1 MAHLPQDVKP
11 NVADKI
17 TLRVQGEFSSPHP
30 VSSSIGSIV
39 LTWRPNLSDPNQP
52 LFLHRKLKKLQTKIL
67 YGETDSLILRVKTTT
82 AFQKIFDVVAPRIGM
97 HPNSFMF
104 RHHGRRV
111 LPNETTPADL
121 NLGDDEVLQVEPRHN
136 SYVEPQRETKITL
149 RIQCRSSSLAAQ
161 QINRFIQFIGLISIP
176 VLMSDSQ
183 PEKKI
188 KPKNMNLVPHGSE
201 LSTLRVNRTTA
212 LQNIYNAVA
221 QELLVEPD
229 SFFLY
234 YDGERLVPNE
244 NTPSDLNLD
253 DNDVLDFRF
262 TLPPNVTPNGVVLY
276 LRVQCEFC
284 FMTAH
289 RINSYIVSLMLTSN
303 YNSFQNRNQS
313 LLLHRTLEKLETKT
327 FIAVS
332 DGSEQLIL
340 RVKTTTPCERIY
352 HAVAQQKGA
361 EPHSFRLHHDG
372 EILPRNE
379 STAADLNLENDAVL
393 DNDGSEP
400 LLMKVKTTTT
410 FRKIYKAITQ
420 ERRIYPDSFYLL
432 YNGQRLLPN
441 ETTPSDLNLVNGQVL
456 EHSLALNPA
465 ERPKSLS
472 EFNPHGIESMTLRV
486 NPTTAFQ
493 KIYEAVARA
502 QGVEPNSFLLYHN
515 GERLLSNETTLTDL
529 NLDND
534 DVLDTLNSTERI
546 KLVSAFNIHS
556 TYINPCS
563 YIGFSNS
570 KKRTTEILNQL
581 SCNGS
586 ESLMLRVKQ
595 TVAFQKIYDAVAQHM
610 GLDPTSFSLHYHG
623 QRLLP
628 NKTPTDLNIH
638 NNAVLNHFL
647 SFPRPYDRDVVSD
660 RDAKITL
667 HIECEFSFLAAH
679 QIDPLNGFIHGNRQ
693 GPITLRLK
701 TTTTLRKIYD
711 VVARVIDWELNTLFL
726 VYDGRRLPSNETT
739 PADWNIGN
747 DAVLHLLL
755 ELRGGNASSFW

>member
-1 MAHLPQDVKP
+1 M
-11 NVADKI
+11 
-17 TLRVQGEFSSPHP
+17 
-30 VSSSIGSIV
+30 
-39 LTWRPNLSDPNQP
+39 
-52 LFLHRKLKKLQTKIL
+52 
-67 YGETDSLILRVKTTT
+67 
-82 AFQKIFDVVAPRIGM
+82 
-97 HPNSFMF
+97 
-104 RHHGRRV
+104 
-111 LPNETTPADL
+111 
-121 NLGDDEVLQVEPRHN
+121 
-136 SYVEPQRETKITL
+136 
-149 RIQCRSSSLAAQ
+149 SSLTQ
-161 QINRFIQFIGLISIP
+161 RPKSISP
-176 VLMSDSQ
+176 F
-183 PEKKI
+183 
-188 KPKNMNLVPHGSE
+188 N
-201 LSTLRVNRTTA
+201 
-212 LQNIYNAVA
+212 
-221 QELLVEPD
+221 
-229 SFFLY
+229 
-234 YDGERLVPNE
+234 
-244 NTPSDLNLD
+244 
-253 DNDVLDFRF
+253 
-262 TLPPNVTPNGVVLY
+262 
-276 LRVQCEFC
+276 
-284 FMTAH
+284 
-289 RINSYIVSLMLTSN
+289 
-303 YNSFQNRNQS
+303 
-313 LLLHRTLEKLETKT
+313 
-327 FIAVS
+327 
-332 DGSEQLIL
+332 
-340 RVKTTTPCERIY
+340 
-352 HAVAQQKGA
+352 
-361 EPHSFRLHHDG
+361 
-372 EILPRNE
+372 
-379 STAADLNLENDAVL
+379 
-393 DNDGSEP
+393 NDGSEP

-456 EHSLALNPA
+456 EFFHTALAGAQPGRATKVSLRIQCEFSTFDAHPINSFIRSIVLIS
-465 ERPKSLS
+465 KSNLFS
-472 EFNPHGIESMTLRV
+472 IPILIFSTHQMDLVPHGIESMTLRV

-546 KLVSAFNIHS
+546 KLVSAFNVSFPPSLLTPSTYMHQIHS

-570 KKRTTEILNQL
+570 KKRTIEILNQL

-647 SFPRPYDRDVVSD
+647 TFPRPYDRDVVSD

-701 TTTTLRKIYD
+701 TTTTFRKIYD